1 MPCDR
6 ALMVSLMDRRMAPMG
21 ASRLEPA
28 ENVAGTE
35 ADEQAVHLWKH
46 VGGEEGDGDGVPI
59 FEVEPHIRWQVGA
72 HLLKRV
78 TAAGFEP

>member
-1 MPCDR
+1 MRPG
-6 ALMVSLMDRRMAPMG
+6 AHGVSDGPSDG
-21 ASRLEPA
+21 AYGRFAVEPA

-35 ADEQAVHLWKH
+35 ADEQAVHLWQH
-46 VGGEEGDGDGVPI
+46 VGGEERDGDGVPV